1 MTGHAQFVSQQGLMC
16 CICAGPIPLEKSK
29 TDERGRAVHEECYV
43 RKLTSGL
50 SFVAPGQPA
59 NRLKVGPRF
68 TGRGSTL
75 IL

>member
-1 MTGHAQFVSQQGLMC
+1 MTGPAQFSSQQGLVC
-16 CICAGPIPLEKSK
+16 CICAGPISLERSK

-43 RKLTSGL
+43 RKMTLRL
-50 SFVAPGQPA
+50 SFAGAGQHA
-59 NRLKVGPRF
+59 SRLNYGPNF